1 MYHYNLLGKVLS
13 FKNFPNYKLK
23 NYHIRV
29 TKIFKAIPYKYFRYQ
44 NNMNQFSI
52 KDIENLSG
60 IKAHTLRI
68 WEQRYNI
75 LIPKRKDSNH
85 RFYDDQDLKYLLRIA
100 YLYHRGIK
108 ISKIAKLKNEEL
120 NKVTFENFSTDT
132 SFNNYINLLIEASLD
147 FDEEKFEE
155 VIESALQKEGIET
168 VMLKVIYPYLE
179 KIGVLWLTD
188 HVIPAQEHFTSNL
201 INRKIIIAIDALPKA
216 YKPNHKTVMLFAP
229 PKEHHEIPLLFI
241 QYLLKKNGHKVIYYG
256 TNVSVKDLQEYC
268 SLMPVTHLH
277 FHLITNLTSLHLN
290 EYVAKVNEL
299 CPGKTIVVSGPKA
312 KEVTLNVP
320 YVKLL
325 KSMSELIA
333 YTAG

>member
-1 MYHYNLLGKVLS
+1 
-13 FKNFPNYKLK
+13 
-23 NYHIRV
+23 
-29 TKIFKAIPYKYFRYQ
+29 
-44 NNMNQFSI
+44 MNQFSI

-75 LIPKRKDSNH
+75 LVPKRKDSNH
-85 RFYDDQDLKYLLRIA
+85 RFYDDKDLKYLLRIA

-108 ISKIAKLKNEEL
+108 ISKIARLKSDEL

-132 SFNNYINLLIEASLD
+132 SFNHYINLLIEASLD
-147 FDEEKFEE
+147 FDEEKFED
-155 VIESALQKEGIET
+155 VFESALQKEGIER
-168 VMLKVIYPYLE
+168 VMLNVIYPYLE

-216 YKPNHKTVMLFAP
+216 YKQGGRTTLLFAP

-241 QYLLKKNGHKVIYYG
+241 QYLLKKNGHRVIYYG
-256 TNVSVKDLQEYC
+256 TNVSMKDVQEYC
-268 SLMPVTHLH
+268 ELMPVTHLH

-290 EYVAKVNEL
+290 EYVSKL
-299 CPGKTIVVSGPKA
+299 TQQCPGKTIIVSGPKT
-312 KEVTLNVP
+312 KEVTLTFPDVR
-320 YVKLL
+320 LL
-325 KSMSELIA
+325 KTMNELLA
-333 YTAG
+333 YTAE